1 MSKAPTRQPQKPT
14 PAGRDDA
21 RAAREPGPTA
31 TKSSP
36 HGSGDTGTRGM
47 DEGRKGRP
55 SPTGTKR
62 KKPVRRGQGKTG
74 RPGIRPPAAIVPQ
87 QSVAGRA
94 LTLVVAIMAFLACLT
109 VGGVTLVS
117 DAAHDWQNDLVRE
130 VTIQIKPI
138 DGVDMV
144 REIDKAI
151 ALAQEFQGVGEVRAL
166 SDQETRALLQP
177 WLGSGL
183 DLKSL
188 PVPRLVV
195 VELTKPEIVDFRGLR
210 DAVASDIKG
219 GSLDDHSVWTERLAS
234 MAGAVVYGGIVILI
248 LMLTAMMLSVVF
260 ATRAAMAGNREVV
273 EVLHLVGAE
282 NSFIAREF
290 ERHFLWLGLKGGFA
304 GGGAAAATFLVFNLM
319 TARDTGFAG
328 ADQVAALVG
337 GADIGLTGYLGVA
350 GVVVLVAL
358 LTALTSRIAVHN
370 HLMHM
375 E

>member
-1 MSKAPTRQPQKPT
+1 MSKAPSRANAKPAAGGKDADHRRSRAGASRADEDKRT
-14 PAGRDDA
+14 ASGSPAPSAPAKEKPR
-21 RAAREPGPTA
+21 
-31 TKSSP
+31 
-36 HGSGDTGTRGM
+36 
-47 DEGRKGRP
+47 RP
-55 SPTGTKR
+55 PA
-62 KKPVRRGQGKTG
+62 RRGQGTG
-74 RPGIRPPAAIVPQ
+74 GQPAIRSPAAIVPQ

-94 LTLVVAIMAFLACLT
+94 LTLVVAIMSFLACLT

-130 VTIQIKPI
+130 VTVQIRPVEGI
-138 DGVDMV
+138 DMV

-166 SDQETRALLQP
+166 SDAETRDLLQP

-195 VELTKPEIVDFRGLR
+195 VELSEPEKVDFDALR
-210 DAVASDIKG
+210 QAVGAQIQG
-219 GSLDDHSVWTERLAS
+219 GSLDDHSVWTQRLSS

-248 LMLTAMMLSVVF
+248 LVLTAMMLSVVF

-290 ERHFLWLGLKGGFA
+290 ERHFLWLGLKGGVVGGLVAALSFA
-304 GGGAAAATFLVFNLM
+304 VFNLI
-319 TARDTGFAG
+319 ANRDTGYAG
-328 ADQVAALVG
+328 ADQYAALVG
-337 GADIGLTGYLGVA
+337 GADIGLTGYLGTA

-358 LTALTSRIAVHN
+358 LTALTSRLAVHN
-370 HLMHM
+370 HLAHM
-375 E
+375 D

>member
-1 MSKAPTRQPQKPT
+1 MMSRMTKAPTRP
-14 PAGRDDA
+14 PASSDRE
-21 RAAREPGPTA
+21 AARPARDTGSGIADGRKSGKPAAPTA
-31 TKSSP
+31 KREKS
-36 HGSGDTGTRGM
+36 
-47 DEGRKGRP
+47 RKLP
-55 SPTGTKR
+55 S
-62 KKPVRRGQGKTG
+62 RRGQSRGG
-74 RPGIRPPAAIVPQ
+74 QPAIRPPAAIVPQ

-138 DGVDMV
+138 EGVDMV

-166 SDQETRALLQP
+166 SDEETRALLQP

-195 VELTKPEIVDFRGLR
+195 VELNNPEIVDFRGLR

-290 ERHFLWLGLKGGFA
+290 ERHFLWLGLKGGVA
-304 GGGAAAATFLVFNLM
+304 GGGAAALSFLIFNLV

-337 GADIGLTGYLGVA
+337 GASIGFAGYLGVA

-375 E
+375 D